1 MSSAINTNGI
11 DVNYPIP
18 GQNNSSQGFRN
29 NFNAI
34 KTNIDTAGTEITD
47 LQNKVVKKYCH

>member
-1 MSSAINTNGI
+1 MSAINTNGL

-29 NFNAI
+29 NFASI
-34 KTNIDTAGTEITD
+34 KTNLDTAGSEISE
-47 LQNKVVKKYCH
+47 LQNKVVFK